1 MITNTNTYA
10 VGYCRFSSDTQRD
23 ESIDAQK
30 RAITEYATNEN
41 IIIVDW
47 YLDYAQSGTTDNR
60 KEFQR
65 MIADSKNKKFSL
77 VLVHKLDRF
86 SRDKDDTV
94 YYKVELKKHNVKVF
108 SVTERFDDSP
118 EGVLME
124 SVVEGIAAYYS
135 KNLSRETMKG
145 MRENAYNAK
154 SNGSKPPFGYKLQ
167 PRVDEFGQIVRN
179 RHGIILSDIVLDEKD
194 SVGAKL
200 IFDRVLEN
208 KNYNEICDEL
218 TAKGFKTSYGNNF
231 SPTTLLNILR
241 NEKYTGTYVFG
252 KYKKKITENRTKSR
266 ELNDEKNVIRI
277 KGGLPQII
285 TDEQFIA
292 VQKLLDSRVKSSPG
306 NKIEDYLLSGK
317 MFCGECLS
325 TFVGERQRKVY
336 NGNVSYRTY
345 YRCTRKKIVDGVVYK
360 QDCHNTCIRRDEIE
374 NLVINEIAKVVFS
387 EKNFEHIFEL
397 YNNYKDSLN
406 GEHYETDE
414 LNKKLFKINKK
425 IENLTNAIAELGFSS
440 TIRDQLTAFEKEKQY
455 TIDKINN
462 YNKLK
467 APNLS
472 KEKVY
477 NAYIK
482 VKELFKSNSLDNM
495 QALIDIFVNKIL
507 VFEDRVEIYINS
519 VPCFL
524 HEDYVFEVDI
534 DKLANKKEGFDKP
547 STIKNALNEELM
559 CINNDGSPGRV
570 RTYGLSINSR
580 VLHHWATGEY
590 LVLFFAE
597 QWYYITLTKILQHF
611 FEFFLIFLLNFDFNL
626 TRPPLKLLPYLFIL
640 C

>member
-1 MITNTNTYA
+1 MITNKNTYA

-252 KYKKKITENRTKSR
+252 KYKKKIPPLMLAEN
-266 ELNDEKNVIRI
+266 
-277 KGGLPQII
+277 
-285 TDEQFIA
+285 
-292 VQKLLDSRVKSSPG
+292 
-306 NKIEDYLLSGK
+306 
-317 MFCGECLS
+317 
-325 TFVGERQRKVY
+325 
-336 NGNVSYRTY
+336 
-345 YRCTRKKIVDGVVYK
+345 
-360 QDCHNTCIRRDEIE
+360 
-374 NLVINEIAKVVFS
+374 
-387 EKNFEHIFEL
+387 
-397 YNNYKDSLN
+397 
-406 GEHYETDE
+406 
-414 LNKKLFKINKK
+414 
-425 IENLTNAIAELGFSS
+425 FSS
-440 TIRDQLTAFEKEKQY
+440 IGRGLEGAISAEIMELKQE
-455 TIDKINN
+455 IGIIAWNWWF
-462 YNKLK
+462 
-467 APNLS
+467 LS
-472 KEKVY
+472 
-477 NAYIK
+477 
-482 VKELFKSNSLDNM
+482 
-495 QALIDIFVNKIL
+495 
-507 VFEDRVEIYINS
+507 
-519 VPCFL
+519 
-524 HEDYVFEVDI
+524 
-534 DKLANKKEGFDKP
+534 
-547 STIKNALNEELM
+547 
-559 CINNDGSPGRV
+559 
-570 RTYGLSINSR
+570 
-580 VLHHWATGEY
+580 
-590 LVLFFAE
+590 
-597 QWYYITLTKILQHF
+597 
-611 FEFFLIFLLNFDFNL
+611 
-626 TRPPLKLLPYLFIL
+626 
-640 C
+640 